1 MVAQK
6 LITLI
11 ENNSERLAQGLK
23 KKFLTN
29 ERMADMRKVPAAELD
44 ERALEVYRNLNAWLL
59 TKTDGEV
66 ERRYMEIGARR
77 AAQGVALSHLLWAI
91 IAVKQHLWEFLN
103 REAMADQMVDLFQ
116 EIELL
121 QMVDRFFDNA
131 LYHAARGYQHAQVA
145 RAGQY

>member
-11 ENNSERLAQGLK
+11 ENHSEQLGQGLK
-23 KKFLTN
+23 KKFLSS
-29 ERMADMRKVPAAELD
+29 ERMADMRKIPAAELD
-44 ERALEVYRNLNAWLL
+44 ERAVEVYRNLNAWLL
-59 TKTDGEV
+59 TKTESEV
-66 ERRYMEIGARR
+66 ERRYREIGARR
-77 AAQGVALSHLLWAI
+77 AAQGVSLSHLLWAI

-131 LYHAARGYQHAQVA
+131 LYHATRGYEHALVG
-145 RAGQY
+145 RAV